1 MMNQIKTKY
10 GFEVGKTYQTCMPV
24 TDEYG
29 NSFDTGTLVRLIA
42 IVPKVRI
49 VGHDKIPFFLNDI
62 IILLIESRSK

>member
-1 MMNQIKTKY
+1 MNQIKTKY
-10 GFEVGKTYQTCMPV
+10 GFEVGKTYKTSMPV
-24 TDEYG
+24 TDERG

-49 VGHDKIPFFLNDI
+49 VGHDKIPFFLNGI

>member
-10 GFEVGKTYQTCMPV
+10 GFEVGKIYKTCMPV

-42 IVPKVRI
+42 IVPKGPYRSRI
-49 VGHDKIPFFLNDI
+49 CGCGPQEIFLQ
-62 IILLIESRSK
+62 RRPCK